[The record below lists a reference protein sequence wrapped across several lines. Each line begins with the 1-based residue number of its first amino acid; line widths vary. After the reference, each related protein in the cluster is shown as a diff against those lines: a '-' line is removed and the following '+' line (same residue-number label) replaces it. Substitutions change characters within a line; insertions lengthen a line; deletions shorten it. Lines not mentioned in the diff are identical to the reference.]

1 MVTANSTN
9 IESRTNLCVDY
20 CSTIVSIHIFHLNRH
35 STVEGSRL
43 LLQLA
48 QFQNCFLATT

>member
-9 IESRTNLCVDY
+9 IESSTNLCVDY